1 MTYSTVSG
9 RIAIHVTTMDIA
21 VFKSRSTTFGSNMS
35 VTDER
40 DVSVKVSNKHYDDMI
55 LILY

>member
-9 RIAIHVTTMDIA
+9 PIAIHVTTIDID

-40 DVSVKVSNKHYDDMI
+40 DVSVKVSNKHYDDM
-55 LILY
+55 Y